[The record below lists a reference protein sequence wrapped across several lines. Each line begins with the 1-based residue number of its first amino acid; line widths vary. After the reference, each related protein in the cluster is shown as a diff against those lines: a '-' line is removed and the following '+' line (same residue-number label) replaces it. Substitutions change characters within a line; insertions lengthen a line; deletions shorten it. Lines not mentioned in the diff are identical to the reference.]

1 MLRPARVPSAAVER
15 AVTWTSEQLSA
26 VLDAAAGA
34 APLWLALGVALHLL
48 GQLARAQA
56 WYGVLAATWPRST
69 VPRRPVLAAHVGCSG
84 LGELL
89 SPRGADLLRLAVV
102 RRRLGRG
109 PVTLP
114 ALAGTVLV
122 EGVLE
127 TVVGVALTAWVVS
140 LGLERAGADGGLAPV
155 LLAAG
160 GAVAALAL
168 LRSRWRERLARVA
181 RELRRGL
188 AILGRPR
195 TFVTRVLSWQ
205 AVSRA
210 LRLAALA
217 CFLAA
222 FALPVT
228 AAAVAL
234 LAVVVGSGRAL
245 PLPAVGT
252 GAAAGL
258 LVASFAAVTGI
269 AGRGADVAALAL
281 VMPALLAVLGL
292 ALAVPLLGGVLGVR
306 SPRRLVAALLG
317 LRREARPAP
326 VEAPAPAPAPS

>member
-1 MLRPARVPSAAVER
+1 M
-15 AVTWTSEQLSA
+15 TWTSEQASA
-26 VLDAAAGA
+26 VLAAAAGA

-56 WYGVLAATWPRST
+56 WYGVLATTWPASA

-109 PVTLP
+109 PITFP
-114 ALAGTVLV
+114 ALAGTVIV
-122 EGVLE
+122 EGTLE
-127 TVVGVALTAWVVS
+127 TVVGVGLTAWVVS
-140 LGLERAGADGGLAPV
+140 LGLERTGAGGGLAPV
-155 LLAAG
+155 LLIG
-160 GAVAALAL
+160 GAALGALGL
-168 LRSRWRERLARVA
+168 LRSRWRERLARIA
-181 RELRRGL
+181 RELTRGL
-188 AILGRPR
+188 AVLGRPR
-195 TFVTRVLSWQ
+195 AFVTRVLTWQ
-205 AVSRA
+205 ALSRM

-222 FALPVT
+222 FALPAT
-228 AAAVAL
+228 ASAVAL

-245 PLPAVGT
+245 PLPAIGT

-269 AGRGADVAALAL
+269 AGRGTDVAALAL

-306 SPRRLVAALLG
+306 SPRRLLAALRG
-317 LRREARPAP
+317 LRAETHAPAEARPP
-326 VEAPAPAPAPS
+326 VEAPAPAS

>member
-1 MLRPARVPSAAVER
+1 VER
-15 AVTWTSEQLSA
+15 AATWVSERLAA

-34 APLWLALGVALHLL
+34 SPLWLALGVALHLL

-56 WYGVLAATWPRST
+56 WYGVLAATWPARAL
-69 VPRRPVLAAHVGCSG
+69 PRRPVLAAHVGCAG

-102 RRRLGRG
+102 RRRLGRREG
-109 PVTLP
+109 FTLA
-114 ALAGTVLV
+114 ALAGTVVV

-127 TVVGVALTAWVVS
+127 TVVGVALTAWVVG
-140 LGLERAGADGGLAPV
+140 LGLERSGAGGGVGPALLAGA
-155 LLAAG
+155 AALG
-160 GAVAALAL
+160 ALAL
-168 LRSRWRERLARVA
+168 ARVRWRRAVDEAA
-181 RELRRGL
+181 RELARGL
-188 AILGRPR
+188 AVLGRPR
-195 TFVTRVLSWQ
+195 EFAVRVLTWQ
-205 AVSRA
+205 ALSRA

-222 FALPVT
+222 FALPVS

-245 PLPAVGT
+245 PVPGIGV

-258 LVASFAAVTGI
+258 LVASFAVVTGV

-281 VMPALLAVLGL
+281 VMPALLAVVGL

-306 SPRRLVAALLG
+306 SPRRLLGALRG
-317 LRREARPAP
+317 LRGADAPAP
-326 VEAPAPAPAPS
+326 VEAPAPAPAS